1 MADSFESTKRRDA
14 LRTLGL
20 ASLSLFALGAGRG
33 AQAAESAD
41 SSFNSIRGG
50 ATKLRELGARLA
62 AIERRR
68 GFDEVPFML
77 TDSRY
82 WDRDAIN
89 EVLAYR
95 YRSRQ
100 LWENSDLGGPWP
112 GLMREALN
120 GQVFTLGNVDFLEVS
135 ATHGLAHLALFS
147 QAMWDKY
154 NLASI
159 AGPKFTSNTLI
170 VEKAGVTPGDKLED
184 VEGFYGPNNNNIVS
198 LQRRGAVFLG
208 CHDSI
213 HAIARQVHANSPDA
227 GSADKIA
234 ADLTNNL
241 IPGVVLVPS
250 VVAWLVELQRAGFTY
265 SKGG

>member
-1 MADSFESTKRRDA
+1 MTDSSGSTNRRDA

-20 ASLSLFALGAGRG
+20 ASLSLVALGAARG
-33 AQAAESAD
+33 ALAGEAAGI
-41 SSFNSIRGG
+41 SFNSIRGG
-50 ATKLRELGARLA
+50 ASKLRELGERLA
-62 AIERRR
+62 ATPRRR

-77 TDSRY
+77 THPKY

-100 LWENSDLGGPWP
+100 LWENTELDGPWP
-112 GLMREALN
+112 GLMREAMN
-120 GQVFTLGNVDFLEVS
+120 GQVFTLDNEDFLAVS
-135 ATHGLAHLALFS
+135 ATHGYAHLALFT

-154 NLASI
+154 NLASV
-159 AGPKFTSNTLI
+159 AGSKFTSNTLI

-184 VEGFYGPNNNNIVS
+184 VEGFYGPNNNNIIS

-213 HAIARQVHANSPDA
+213 HAIARQLHAGLPDS

-234 ADLTNNL
+234 ADLTNNM